1 MEVVNMAKLNKE
13 MIMMIKEIYAR
24 RNTYCFID
32 KTLSPDDEFYER
44 AVSAESLAEAWEVLN
59 NNRERYEFVE
69 KLEKIN

>member
-1 MEVVNMAKLNKE
+1 MAKLSEE

-44 AVSAESLAEAWEVLN
+44 AVSAESLSEAWEVLN

-69 KLEKIN
+69 ELEKF